1 MESTIF
7 LNTWWTTEENI
18 YNRGGEQIQTLDK
31 GSDRDKEARGW
42 IMNRDELDSINWLTF
57 LMNSLESL
65 DQNPQE
71 KELATL
77 PWQQVAVLPV
87 LNASSSSSVE
97 KDGSLHRNIH
107 SKLIFFV
114 YWISTMNLMT

>member
-1 MESTIF
+1 
-7 LNTWWTTEENI
+7 
-18 YNRGGEQIQTLDK
+18 
-31 GSDRDKEARGW
+31 
-42 IMNRDELDSINWLTF
+42 
-57 LMNSLESL
+57 MNSLESL

-107 SKLIFFV
+107 SKLIFFCLLDQ
-114 YWISTMNLMT
+114 YNELNDLISNDPDEPLQPGLYHVTTIVR